1 MMKIVFMGTPEF
13 AVPSLKILLDNAYR
27 IVAVVTAPDKPAG
40 RGKNLQESAVK
51 KFALER
57 GLKVLQPTNLKDE
70 GFLNQLKALEPELQI
85 VVAFRMLPERV
96 WNLPPLGTYNLHAS
110 LLPKYRGAAPINRAI
125 MNGETQT
132 GVSTFKLQHDI
143 DSGNIL
149 LQEEVTIGEAM
160 TAGELH
166 DKLMEV
172 GANVL
177 LKTVQLIE
185 EYRKKS
191 LPLPFKIQNESDVSH
206 APKLHKDTC
215 RINWNDPKEKI
226 INHIRGLSPYPAAF
240 TNYYHAD
247 EKPLAFKIYKAKAVD
262 FSEERTNGTLID
274 DAKRPLLIKC
284 AGGAVQLLE
293 IQQEGKKRMN
303 AEAFLRGFKWQ
314 ENAKLI

>member
-27 IVAVVTAPDKPAG
+27 VVAVVTAPDKPAG

-57 GLKVLQPTNLKDE
+57 GLKVLQPTNLKDD

-85 VVAFRMLPERV
+85 VVAFRMLPERI

-125 MNGETQT
+125 MNGETKT
-132 GVSTFKLQHDI
+132 GISTFKLQHDI

-149 LQEEVTIGEAM
+149 LQEEVSIGEQT

-166 DKLMEV
+166 DELMEK

-177 LKTVQLIE
+177 LKTVRMIE
-185 EYRKKS
+185 EYHKKD
-191 LPLPFKIQNESDVSH
+191 LPLPFKIQNESNVSH
-206 APKLHKDTC
+206 APKLNKDTC
-215 RINWNDPKEKI
+215 RINWNDPMEKI
-226 INHIRGLSPYPAAF
+226 LNHIRGLSPYPAAF
-240 TNYYHAD
+240 TTYCNAT
-247 EKPLAFKIYKAKAVD
+247 EKHIGFKIYKAKAVHY
-262 FSEERTNGTLID
+262 SGEGTNGTLVD
-274 DAKRPLLIKC
+274 DTKTPLLIKC
-284 AGGAVQLLE
+284 EGGAVQLLE
-293 IQQEGKKRMN
+293 LQQEGKKRMD

-314 ENAKLI
+314 ENAKFI

>member
-1 MMKIVFMGTPEF
+1 MKIVFMGTPEF